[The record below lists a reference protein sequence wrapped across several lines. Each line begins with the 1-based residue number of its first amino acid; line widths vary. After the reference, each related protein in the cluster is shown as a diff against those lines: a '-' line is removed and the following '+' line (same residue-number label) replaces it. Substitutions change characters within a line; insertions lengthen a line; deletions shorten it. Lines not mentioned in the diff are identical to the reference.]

1 MKPVRLEPT
10 LENLA
15 LAVDLFCASIE
26 TGTLPSI
33 NSPCHHMARWLVDD
47 SGMKTSR
54 KRTRLKHRKPKVD
67 WMDEATKRK
76 P

>member
-10 LENLA
+10 LENLT

-26 TGTLPSI
+26 TKTLPSI

-47 SGMKTSR
+47 SGMKTNR
-54 KRTRLKHRKPKVD
+54 KRTRLKHRKPK
-67 WMDEATKRK
+67 EHTKI
-76 P
+76 

>member
-33 NSPCHHMARWLVDD
+33 DSPYHHMARWLVDD
-47 SGMKTSR
+47 FGMKTSR
-54 KRTRLKHRKPKVD
+54 KRTRLKHRKPK
-67 WMDEATKRK
+67 EYTK
-76 P
+76 

>member
-1 MKPVRLEPT
+1 MKPIRLEPT
-10 LENLA
+10 LENF
-15 LAVDLFCASIE
+15 VVMTDLLCACIE
-26 TGTLPSI
+26 SGLVPDI

-67 WMDEATKRK
+67 WMDEPTKR

>member
-10 LENLA
+10 PENLA

-26 TGTLPSI
+26 TGTLPGI

-54 KRTRLKHRKPKVD
+54 KRTRLKCRKPKVD
-67 WMDEATKRK
+67 WMDEVTKIE

>member
-33 NSPCHHMARWLVDD
+33 DSPCHHMARWLVDD
-47 SGMKTSR
+47 SGMKIAR
-54 KRTRLKHRKPKVD
+54 KRTRLKHRKPK
-67 WMDEATKRK
+67 EYTK
-76 P
+76 